1 MPVRCDAPK
10 VERERAIEAL
20 IWVGAGLTLVGLLG
34 LIWCIVIAAKARRE
48 GLDDAAMKAR
58 LQKVVALNLGVLAIS
73 ALGLMTVVLG
83 VFLS

>member
-1 MPVRCDAPK
+1 M
-10 VERERAIEAL
+10 EAL
-20 IWVGAGLTLVGLLG
+20 VWIGAALTLIGLLG

-48 GLDDAAMKAR
+48 GLDEDAMKAR
-58 LQKVVALNLGVLAIS
+58 LQKVVALNLGALAVS